1 MMAFTTLFIA
11 VPIVI
16 IIYLLI
22 IKKVKKPIIS
32 YLVVLVVGVLFMFG
46 RVLHL
51 IYIGLEIII
60 IGFIVVWIK
69 NTIDTKKNVKKN

>member
-32 YLVVLVVGVLFMFG
+32 YLVVLIVGVLFMFG

-51 IYIGLEIII
+51 IYVGLEIII
-60 IGFIVVWIK
+60 IGFIVIWIK
-69 NTIDTKKNVKKN
+69 NTFNSKRKAKTN